1 MPKKDNRLIIYEKMT
16 GLISYSKNLLTK
28 FPKSERFDLCTD
40 IKENEYANLRNIMYA
55 WREKNN
61 QKRAELLVKVDVEL
75 YILKTMT
82 RLSYEYKYITPKNYM
97 VWNEKISE
105 IGKMVGG
112 WLKTCQK
119 G

>member
-1 MPKKDNRLIIYEKMT
+1 MPKKDNRLIIYEKMN
-16 GLISYSKNLLTK
+16 GLIFYSKNLLTK

-40 IKENEYANLRNIMYA
+40 IKENLYSNLR
-55 WREKNN
+55 
-61 QKRAELLVKVDVEL
+61 
-75 YILKTMT
+75 TMT

-105 IGKMVGG
+105 IGKMIGG

-119 G
+119 E

>member
-1 MPKKDNRLIIYEKMT
+1 MPKKDSRLIIYEKMT
-16 GLISYSKNLLTK
+16 QLIFYSKNLTAK

-40 IKENEYANLRNIMYA
+40 IKENLYCNLRNIIYA
-55 WREKNN
+55 WKEKDLE
-61 QKRAELLVKVDVEL
+61 KRVEYLTKVDVDL

-97 VWNEKISE
+97 VWNEKIAE

-112 WLKTCQK
+112 WLKACQK
-119 G
+119 E

>member
-1 MPKKDNRLIIYEKMT
+1 MPKKDERLIIYEKMT
-16 GLISYSKNLLTK
+16 QLIFYSKNLMIK

-40 IKENEYANLRNIMYA
+40 IKENLYGNLRNIIYA
-55 WREKNN
+55 WKERNTL
-61 QKRAELLVKVDVEL
+61 KRAEILNKIDVEL
-75 YILKTMT
+75 YVLKTMT

-112 WLKTCQK
+112 WLKACQK
-119 G
+119 E